1 MTREAFKL
9 AYDGRAA
16 YGNITSK
23 YGKTLIIDGVGID
36 QCFYFVKSDK
46 QTTRYMDRKMA
57 VDAAMATDPPVS
69 EAQRK
74 AMGAAMSGHSTLGI
88 PKSVGKEF
96 IDADPGGKLPQS
108 KPGKDCMDFKGTSR
122 DGKAC
127 HIQRAADMSGSEW
140 DQLQQLLGRFFE
152 QERQEPSHDGG
163 GGSGRQ
169 PLREECPGGSISRR
183 LHHG

>member
-96 IDADPGGKLPQS
+96 IDADP
-108 KPGKDCMDFKGTSR
+108 
-122 DGKAC
+122 
-127 HIQRAADMSGSEW
+127 
-140 DQLQQLLGRFFE
+140 
-152 QERQEPSHDGG
+152 
-163 GGSGRQ
+163 
-169 PLREECPGGSISRR
+169 
-183 LHHG
+183 